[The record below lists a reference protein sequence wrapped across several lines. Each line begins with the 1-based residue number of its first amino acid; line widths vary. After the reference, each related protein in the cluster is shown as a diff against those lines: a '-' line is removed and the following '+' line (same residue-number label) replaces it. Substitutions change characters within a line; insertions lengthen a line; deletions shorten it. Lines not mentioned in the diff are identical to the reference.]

1 MSELVHNF
9 ESQVV
14 FSNRKNNISANEPI
28 TFTIAPSGDNNYF
41 DLNASYLTLT
51 LEAVTSAPVN
61 ADTECNV
68 KCLKNMSGLINNS
81 KVTYTLWNDGN
92 LETITLNSDN
102 ENSGMHR
109 SILGALR
116 DAKKEHLVAEG
127 LKEFSFIQDTT
138 IEEDAVGNPT
148 NKLQRPGKDCLFYN
162 YLKFEF
168 TKNTSSATKTI
179 VIPFKDVLE
188 GCSTK
193 RFLNLTQMDVEMYPQ
208 DASNFFDNY
217 SNLKAVGGGNPNVQ
231 IFMKDCKAY
240 IHSYVC
246 DNSDFFDKDDTKL
259 VKDTIQ
265 VKTFLIKD
273 GINNCDDRIIY
284 NFPAKYV
291 FIYFTDKS
299 NNFSKL
305 LDVKLNRISL
315 LMSGEQKRTFI
326 PDYTSTPDSRDIRLW
341 EYLEYIVNTNNESDY
356 ETLLTYRS
364 YVNQFRIIAFPLCEF
379 FAQKATNNLNF
390 EVDIKKKPD
399 GVTDMNMHVVL
410 VRSD

>member
-51 LEAVTSAPVN
+51 LEAVTSAAV
-61 ADTECNV
+61 TTKTSCNV

-138 IEEDAVGNPT
+138 IAEADVGKDT
-148 NKLQRPGKDCLFYN
+148 NKLQRAGKDCMFYN
-162 YLKFEF
+162 YLKFDF
-168 TKNTSSATKTI
+168 LNGSSSATKTI

-217 SNLKAVGGGNPNVQ
+217 STLKTAEGGTPGVQ

-326 PDYTSTPDSRDIRLW
+326 PDYTSTPDQSDIRLW

-390 EVDIKKKPD
+390 EVDIKGKPD

>member
-51 LEAVTSAPVN
+51 LEAVTSAAVTG
-61 ADTECNV
+61 ATSCNV

-138 IEEDAVGNPT
+138 IAEADVGKDT
-148 NKLQRPGKDCLFYN
+148 NKLQRAGKDCMFYN
-162 YLKFEF
+162 YLKFDF
-168 TKNTSSATKTI
+168 LAGSSSATKTI

-217 SNLKAVGGGNPNVQ
+217 SNLKTVGGGTPGVQ

-326 PDYTSTPDSRDIRLW
+326 PDYTSTPDQRDIRLW

>member
-51 LEAVTSAPVN
+51 LEAVTSAAV
-61 ADTECNV
+61 TEKTVCNV

-138 IEEDAVGNPT
+138 IAEADVGKDT
-148 NKLQRPGKDCLFYN
+148 NKLQRAGKDCMFYN
-162 YLKFEF
+162 YLKFDF
-168 TKNTSSATKTI
+168 LAGSSSATKTI

-217 SNLKAVGGGNPNVQ
+217 SALKTAGGKQNVQ

-326 PDYTSTPDSRDIRLW
+326 PDYTSTPDQRDIRLW

-390 EVDIKKKPD
+390 EVDIKNKPAD
-399 GVTDMNMHVVL
+399 VTDMNMHVVL